1 MVYFSLYD
9 FIWWC
14 KACRWV
20 LSTLVQGTLDLQ
32 YRHGSLFSLWN
43 SHINRKLWQYS
54 TEIYFIC
61 LKAVVDSETGFACC
75 IGPEVFLAENWR
87 TASSAKIDNK
97 AEWRNMPN
105 CWGNSVQRLI
115 FPKWFTLE
123 RKAFPC
129 PQMNLVCS
137 LSALTRKLWGR
148 ENNVCT
154 LSRAHTRA
162 CAHTYTWPHSHQ
174 CRFFVHCGIRSCT

>member
-154 LSRAHTRA
+154 LSRAHTHA

-174 CRFFVHCGIRSCT
+174 CRFFAHCGIRSCT

>member
-1 MVYFSLYD
+1 MGIVRAVS
-9 FIWWC
+9 
-14 KACRWV
+14 RRRV
-20 LSTLVQGTLDLQ
+20 TLDLQ

-43 SHINRKLWQYS
+43 SQLNRKLWQYS
-54 TEIYFIC
+54 AEIYFIC
-61 LKAVVDSETGFACC
+61 LKAAVDSGTGFACC
-75 IGPEVFLAENWR
+75 IGPEVFLAVKWR

-137 LSALTRKLWGR
+137 LSAFTRKRWGEGGR
-148 ENNVCT
+148 EGGV
-154 LSRAHTRA
+154 HTQSHVRA
-162 CAHTYTWPHSHQ
+162 CVCVCAHMTTQPSLQILCSLWN
-174 CRFFVHCGIRSCT
+174 